1 MPHEDSA
8 PKGSFVMSDLNVRS
22 TEWSEKL
29 VVAVAAGGEGLAMEE
44 AKHEVLSIRAAASSR
59 RVAAAQYLPIKG
71 LSSIELR

>member
-1 MPHEDSA
+1 
-8 PKGSFVMSDLNVRS
+8 MSDLNVRS

-29 VVAVAAGGEGLAMEE
+29 VAVAAGGEALAMEE

-59 RVAAAQYLPIKG
+59 RVAAAQYLPVKG